1 MIDKMLIRGAKVHN
15 LKNIDVDIPLNKIVG
30 IAGVSGSG
38 KSSLALGVLYAEGSR
53 RYLDALS
60 TYTRRRMTQASK
72 AAVDEIQYV
81 PAALALHQRPGV
93 PGIRSTFGTGTELL
107 NNLRLMYSRLA
118 DHRCPNGHC
127 FDIAKEGYTYLLP
140 VNRKHSRA
148 PGDDKAMAA
157 ARHAFLEKGYYA
169 PLCEE
174 LCQLAVELTGDA
186 PAVLDNG
193 CGEGYYTAGIYRALC
208 EAGKTPVMAGIDI
221 SKPILRLAAKR
232 EKNVQFAVASSY
244 RLPAADESVDLLIN
258 CFSPLAI
265 EEFRRVLRPGGHFIY
280 VVPGEMHLWEMKQV
294 LYDHPYPNEVK
305 ETPYDGFH
313 YVDIRHVEDVI
324 HLDSAADIQAL
335 FGMTPYC
342 WKTPKS
348 GVERLCKLDTLDC
361 RIAFDIHVFEKEG

>member
-1 MIDKMLIRGAKVHN
+1 M
-15 LKNIDVDIPLNKIVG
+15 
-30 IAGVSGSG
+30 
-38 KSSLALGVLYAEGSR
+38 
-53 RYLDALS
+53 
-60 TYTRRRMTQASK
+60 
-72 AAVDEIQYV
+72 
-81 PAALALHQRPGV
+81 
-93 PGIRSTFGTGTELL
+93 
-107 NNLRLMYSRLA
+107 
-118 DHRCPNGHC
+118 
-127 FDIAKEGYTYLLP
+127 
-140 VNRKHSRA
+140 NRKHSRA

-157 ARHAFLEKGYYA
+157 ARHTFLEKGYYA

-221 SKPILRLAAKR
+221 SKSILRLAAKR

-244 RLPAADESVDLLIN
+244 RLPAADGSVDLLIN

-294 LYDHPYPNEVK
+294 LYDHPYVNEVK
-305 ETPYDGFH
+305 ETPYEGFR
-313 YVDIRHVEDVI
+313 YVSIRHITDVI
-324 HLDSAADIQAL
+324 HLEDPADIQAL

-342 WKTPKS
+342 WKTPKA
-348 GVERLCKLDTLDC
+348 GVEKLCKLTRLDC
-361 RIAFDIHVFEKEG
+361 RIAFDIHVFEKER

>member
-1 MIDKMLIRGAKVHN
+1 MSVWKCPVC
-15 LKNIDVDIPLNKIVG
+15 
-30 IAGVSGSG
+30 GSFMQHRG
-38 KSSLALGVLYAEGSR
+38 KSWSCAQGHNFDMAKSG
-53 RYLDALS
+53 
-60 TYTRRRMTQASK
+60 
-72 AAVDEIQYV
+72 YV
-81 PAALALHQRPGV
+81 
-93 PGIRSTFGTGTELL
+93 
-107 NNLRLMYSRLA
+107 N
-118 DHRCPNGHC
+118 
-127 FDIAKEGYTYLLP
+127 LLP
-140 VNRKHSRA
+140 VNRKHSKT

-244 RLPAADESVDLLIN
+244 RLPAADGSVDLLIN

-294 LYDHPYPNEVK
+294 LYDHPYVNEVK
-305 ETPYDGFH
+305 ETPYEGFR
-313 YVDIRHVEDVI
+313 YVSIRHVRDVI
-324 HLDSAADIQAL
+324 HLEDPADIQAL

-342 WKTPKS
+342 WKTPKA
-348 GVERLCKLDTLDC
+348 GVEKLCKLTQLDC

>member
-1 MIDKMLIRGAKVHN
+1 M
-15 LKNIDVDIPLNKIVG
+15 
-30 IAGVSGSG
+30 
-38 KSSLALGVLYAEGSR
+38 SSLFVCPLCGGALTRREGS
-53 RYLDALS
+53 YLC
-60 TYTRRRMTQASK
+60 
-72 AAVDEIQYV
+72 
-81 PAALALHQRPGV
+81 PA
-93 PGIRSTFGTGTELL
+93 
-107 NNLRLMYSRLA
+107 
-118 DHRCPNGHC
+118 GHC
-127 FDIAKEGYTYLLP
+127 FDIAREGYTYLLP

-244 RLPAADESVDLLIN
+244 RLPAADGSVDLLIN

-294 LYDHPYPNEVK
+294 LYDHPYVNEVK
-305 ETPYDGFH
+305 ETPYEGFR
-313 YVDIRHVEDVI
+313 YVSIRHVTDVI
-324 HLDSAADIQAL
+324 HLEDPADIQAL

-342 WKTPKS
+342 WKTPRAGK
-348 GVERLCKLDTLDC
+348 ERLAALDHLTTTA
-361 RIAFDIHVFEKEG
+361 AFDIHIFERV